1 MTSITHSGVTH
12 TKRITALAPTHK
24 GPAICP
30 DGVNLFALA
39 NGGFLIRDP
48 LHAHSYGDREGN
60 SLRTMDAAA
69 FSTLE
74 EALEWLRVNMV
85 RPVQRAETGKAV
97 RS

>member
-1 MTSITHSGVTH
+1 LQ
-12 TKRITALAPTHK
+12 TA
-24 GPAICP
+24 
-30 DGVNLFALA
+30 
-39 NGGFLIRDP
+39 IRA
-48 LHAHSYGDREGN
+48 LHAHSTVRDGN